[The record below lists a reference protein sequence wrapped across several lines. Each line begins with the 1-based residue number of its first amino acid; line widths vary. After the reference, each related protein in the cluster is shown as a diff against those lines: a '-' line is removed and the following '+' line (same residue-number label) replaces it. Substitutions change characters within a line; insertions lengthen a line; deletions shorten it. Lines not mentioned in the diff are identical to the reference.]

1 MLKIGILNVTGYGG
15 SELVRILH
23 QHPEIQ
29 IKSITGR
36 SNAGKKIGEVFP
48 YLYDYPLTIEP
59 ELSKEVDL
67 VFSALPHKASAEILG
82 PLVKSGIKCI
92 DFSADFR
99 LPIDLYESV
108 YKVKHPYPELLEKFT
123 YGLPELFKE
132 EIINADNIANP
143 GCFPTG
149 ALIPLSQFYKQ
160 NNTHEN
166 STIIIDSKTGISG
179 AGRSTNINFN
189 FSEISDNFSAY
200 SLGGHRHQP
209 EISYHLSRYLKNNEK
224 ESHIPQNIIFTPHL
238 SPMIR
243 GIFTTCYI
251 LSSKI
256 KNIEIDKENT
266 TFTKW
271 VKNSP
276 NVKSVRGSN
285 NCLIYSDQPISKK
298 IKTKDD
304 DNIYRM
310 ISVIDNLV
318 KGAAGQAVHNM
329 NLMYGFPEKMGLD
342 NIAIYP

>member
-23 QHPEIQ
+23 EHPEVQ

-48 YLYDYPLTIEP
+48 YLDDYPLTIES
-59 ELSKEVDL
+59 EVSKKVDL
-67 VFSALPHKASAEILG
+67 VFSALPHIASAEILG

-92 DFSADFR
+92 DLSADFR
-99 LPIDLYESV
+99 LPIHLYESV

-132 EIINADNIANP
+132 EIKNADNIANP

-160 NNTHEN
+160 NNNEN
-166 STIIIDSKTGISG
+166 STVIIDSKTGISG
-179 AGRSTNINFN
+179 AGRSKNIDFN

-200 SLGGHRHQP
+200 SLDGHRHQP
-209 EISYHLSRYLKNNEK
+209 EINYHLSRYLKNNEK
-224 ESHIPQNIIFTPHL
+224 ESYVPQNIIFTPHL

-251 LSSKI
+251 ISSKI
-256 KNIEIDKENT
+256 KNIEIDKKNT

-271 VKNSP
+271 VKTSP
-276 NVKSVRGSN
+276 NVKNVRGSN
-285 NCLIYSDQPISKK
+285 NCLIYSDQPISEKN
-298 IKTKDD
+298 KTKDD
-304 DNIYRM
+304 AKAYRM

-342 NIAIYP
+342 NLAIYP